1 VIAVEDERKGEQ
13 LLLFVQGSETIDLR
27 KRLRQVLDQPLWVPA
42 QVVPVKEI
50 PLLGS
55 GKRDYGLMKRN
66 AVAAWNRR

>member
-1 VIAVEDERKGEQ
+1 
-13 LLLFVQGSETIDLR
+13 
-27 KRLRQVLDQPLWVPA
+27 LRQVLDQPLWVPA